1 MAEVEVF
8 VGNLDP
14 SLPCSLTVDSGCC
27 SDWATYSTE
36 LQTAAAEYGALL
48 IWAATGRRFGLCS
61 KTVRPCRRDCGDGF
75 DTFGGWGGGYYWS
88 EGTWMPYIFNGV
100 WRNCWCGSG
109 PGCMSCRPS
118 CQVWLEPPVASI
130 TNVYFSGSG
139 IIDPSTYRV
148 DDYQWLVRQ
157 GPAVSGSGDTDCW
170 PIFNNFNFPASGAG
184 EPFDNSV
191 WQVTYLQGIPLPSV
205 LSRAAGELAC
215 EYAKYC
221 LGQDCRLPMRM
232 TSLSRQGVTVSLVNV
247 DQFLEDGLTGIVTVD
262 NVIRAFNPYRLTS
275 RMKIATPDYTPIR
288 KTTWP

>member
-1 MAEVEVF
+1 MAEVEVYT
-8 VGNLDP
+8 GNLDP
-14 SLPCSLTVDSGCC
+14 SLPCSLTVDTACC
-27 SDWATYSTE
+27 ADWDSYSAE
-36 LQTAAAEYGALL
+36 LQTAAAEYGALM
-48 IWAATGRRFGLCS
+48 IWASTGRRFGLCS

-100 WRNCWCGSG
+100 WRNCWCGTG
-109 PGCMSCRPS
+109 PGCYSCRPN
-118 CQVWLEPPVASI
+118 CQVWLEPPVYSI

-139 IIDPSTYRV
+139 IVDPSTYRV

-157 GPAVSGSGDTDCW
+157 GPAVTGSGDTDCW

-191 WQVTYLQGIPLPSV
+191 WQVTYQQGIPLPSV

-215 EYAKYC
+215 EYAKFC
-221 LGQDCRLPMRM
+221 LGQACRLPQRA

-247 DQFLEDGLTGIVTVD
+247 EQFLEDGLTGIVTVD

-275 RMKIATPDYTPIR
+275 RMKIASPDINPIR

>member
-1 MAEVEVF
+1 MAEVEVYT
-8 VGNLDP
+8 GNLDP
-14 SLPCSLTVDSGCC
+14 SLPCSLTVDTACC
-27 SDWATYSTE
+27 ADWDSYSAE
-36 LQTAAAEYGALL
+36 LQTAAAEYGALM
-48 IWAATGRRFGLCS
+48 IWASTGRRFGLCS

-100 WRNCWCGSG
+100 WRNCWCGTG
-109 PGCMSCRPS
+109 PGCYSCRPN
-118 CQVWLEPPVASI
+118 CQVWLEPPVYSI

-139 IIDPSTYRV
+139 IVDPSTYRV

-157 GPAVSGSGDTDCW
+157 GPAVTGSGDTDCW

-191 WQVTYLQGIPLPSV
+191 WQVTYQQGIPLPSV

-215 EYAKYC
+215 EYAKFC
-221 LGQDCRLPMRM
+221 LGQACRLPQRA
-232 TSLSRQGVTVSLVNV
+232 TSLSRQGVTVSLANV
-247 DQFLEDGLTGIVTVD
+247 EQFLEDGLTGIVTVD

-275 RMKIATPDYTPIR
+275 RMKIASPDINPIR